1 MAGHKVYTSSRDWVD
16 NLQTQDYL
24 AELLRQMDYLRD
36 DLINQENFESVGQI
50 LSIGSL
56 AFDTEMYHEKEFGV
70 DLDLPTVGDY
80 VMCAK
85 RSGYDFNTLGE
96 ERRVVLPADILAI
109 ITEEEAHDMVSWIKK
124 KESEA

>member
-1 MAGHKVYTSSRDWVD
+1 MRANNTSIILKPIKMPEKVGEIVI
-16 NLQTQDYL
+16 LQEYKRYD
-24 AELLRQMDYLRD
+24 ADV
-36 DLINQENFESVGQI
+36 SVGQI

-70 DLDLPTVGDY
+70 ELNLPKVGNY

-109 ITEEEAHDMVSWIKK
+109 ITEAEAHDMVSWIKK